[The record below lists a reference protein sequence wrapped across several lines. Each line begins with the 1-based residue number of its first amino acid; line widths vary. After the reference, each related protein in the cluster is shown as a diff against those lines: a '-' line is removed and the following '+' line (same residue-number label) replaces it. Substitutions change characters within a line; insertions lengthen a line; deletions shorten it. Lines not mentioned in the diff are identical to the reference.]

1 MDSLNKS
8 LDRIETHLRSLIEE
22 HLTNLFVN
30 THPHHSLITQLIGA
44 MRENIQQRADGRSF
58 APDHFIIQVPPEDLS
73 EWQINQE
80 ILDRIAAELNEIGN
94 LEDLVFQQIP
104 RIELHVKPE
113 LGKNHFDL
121 TAKFSTVKP
130 ALKDTATMAPPEN
143 NNFQSE
149 IPKNAV
155 LIIGG
160 TTNYSLDKPVIN
172 IGRHSNNDLVLSDL
186 HVSRH
191 HAQLRAINKN
201 FIIFDVGS
209 TGGLLLNGKAITQAS
224 LQSGDVIRIGL
235 VNLIYIQDITTAN
248 PTTVIP
254 IDSDNDTPGE
264 HSG

>member
-1 MDSLNKS
+1 MNTLNKS

-30 THPHHSLITQLIGA
+30 THPHQTLITQLIGA
-44 MRENIQQRADGRSF
+44 MRENIRQQADGRSF
-58 APDHFIIQVPPEDLS
+58 APDHFIIQVPPEELID
-73 EWQINQE
+73 WQVNQE
-80 ILDRIAAELNEIGN
+80 ILDRIAAELNEIGI
-94 LEDLVFQQIP
+94 LEDLVFQQFP

-121 TAKFSTVKP
+121 TAKFSIVKP
-130 ALKDTATMAPPEN
+130 PLKDTATMNPPDNNNLQSEVPEN
-143 NNFQSE
+143 
-149 IPKNAV
+149 AM

-160 TTNYSLDKPVIN
+160 TTNFALEKPVIN
-172 IGRHSNNDLVLSDL
+172 IGRHSNNDLVLADL

-201 FIIFDVGS
+201 YIIFDVGS

-235 VNLIYIQDITTAN
+235 INLIYIQDTTAAN

-254 IDSDNDTPGE
+254 INSDNDTPGE
-264 HSG
+264 NPG